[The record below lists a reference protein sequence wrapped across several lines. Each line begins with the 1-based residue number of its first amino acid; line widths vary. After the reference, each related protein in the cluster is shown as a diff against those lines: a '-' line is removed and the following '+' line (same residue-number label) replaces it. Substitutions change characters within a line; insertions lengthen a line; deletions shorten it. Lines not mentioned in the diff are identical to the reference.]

1 MMTLFFTEP
10 QVKDFADATR
20 SDTDRHAAFCLEMLQ
35 RGVYLAPSQFEAL
48 FISAAPHR
56 PRRGKDHRGRSGKFG
71 KGLRFLMPEIRV
83 AETEAVPEG
92 KGIVVNV
99 EGKQLAIFRYQG
111 EFFALDE
118 TCPHRGGPLH
128 EGLIQEGV
136 VACPWHLWQFNL
148 KTGLSPVNPLSKVQT
163 YKTRVEGNNVLAEI
177 PLVNGNQ

>member
-1 MMTLFFTEP
+1 M
-10 QVKDFADATR
+10 A
-20 SDTDRHAAFCLEMLQ
+20 
-35 RGVYLAPSQFEAL
+35 
-48 FISAAPHR
+48 
-56 PRRGKDHRGRSGKFG
+56 
-71 KGLRFLMPEIRV
+71 EIRV
-83 AETEAVPEG
+83 SETEAVPEG

-148 KTGLSPVNPLSKVQT
+148 KTGLSPVNPLSKAQA
-163 YKTRVEGNNVLAEI
+163 YKTRVEGNNVLVEI

>member
-1 MMTLFFTEP
+1 M
-10 QVKDFADATR
+10 A
-20 SDTDRHAAFCLEMLQ
+20 
-35 RGVYLAPSQFEAL
+35 
-48 FISAAPHR
+48 
-56 PRRGKDHRGRSGKFG
+56 
-71 KGLRFLMPEIRV
+71 EIRV

-136 VACPWHLWQFNL
+136 VACPWHLWQFNI
-148 KTGLSPVNPLSKVQT
+148 KTGLSPVNPLSKVQV
-163 YKTRVEGNNVLAEI
+163 YKTRVEGNNVLVEI

>member
-1 MMTLFFTEP
+1 
-10 QVKDFADATR
+10 
-20 SDTDRHAAFCLEMLQ
+20 
-35 RGVYLAPSQFEAL
+35 
-48 FISAAPHR
+48 
-56 PRRGKDHRGRSGKFG
+56 
-71 KGLRFLMPEIRV
+71 MPEIRV

-163 YKTRVEGNNVLAEI
+163 YKTRVEGNNVLVEI

>member
-1 MMTLFFTEP
+1 M
-10 QVKDFADATR
+10 A
-20 SDTDRHAAFCLEMLQ
+20 
-35 RGVYLAPSQFEAL
+35 
-48 FISAAPHR
+48 
-56 PRRGKDHRGRSGKFG
+56 
-71 KGLRFLMPEIRV
+71 EIRV

-128 EGLIQEGV
+128 EGPIQEGI
-136 VACPWHLWQFNL
+136 VACPRHLWQFNL
-148 KTGLSPVNPLSKVQT
+148 KTGLSPVNPLSKVQV
-163 YKTRVEGNNVLAEI
+163 YKTRVEGNNVFVEI